1 MTTETKGMAASD
13 ELLAQMAD
21 IVGAPNVLT
30 AGADT
35 APYLTDW
42 RGRFNGRARAVVR
55 PGTRAEV
62 AAVVAACAKAAVPIV
77 PQGGNTGL
85 VGGATP
91 DRSGDAVLIVLT
103 RLNRVLA
110 ADAEN
115 NTLTVEAGCTLA
127 AVQEAAAAVGRL
139 FPLSL
144 AAEGSCT
151 IGGNLATNAGGV
163 HVLRYGNARELVLGL
178 EAVLPDGSV
187 LDTLRGLRKDNTG
200 LDLKQLFIGSE
211 GTLGII
217 TAATLKLFPRPTA
230 STTLWLAFDSPA
242 AAVRFFC
249 KLQLRFGAR
258 LIAYELLSRRVLDL
272 LFKHFPETRDPLPE
286 APWAVL
292 AELVDGGEDAALLA
306 AVEDF
311 VGTASQHGEPGDAVI
326 AQSEAQAKALWWLR
340 EHVPEAEKREATAIK
355 HDIAVPV
362 SRVPEFLRLAEQS
375 LPQLFPG
382 VQILCFGHLGDGNL
396 HFNLCHCE
404 PGQNPAFLARQDEV
418 NRAVFDLAVSLG
430 GTISAEHG
438 IGQLRCAQ
446 LPAYKSAV
454 EMQVMRAVKLA
465 LDPRGLMN
473 PGKMLA

>member
-1 MTTETKGMAASD
+1 MTLTTDPLVATLIG
-13 ELLAQMAD
+13 
-21 IVGAPNVLT
+21 IVGAANVLRED
-30 AGADT
+30 ADT
-35 APYLTDW
+35 SPHLTDW
-42 RGRFNGRARAVVR
+42 RGRFCGRARGVVR

-62 AAVVAACAKAAVPIV
+62 AAVVAACQQAGVPIV

-91 DRSGDAVLIVLT
+91 DTSGDAVVLVLT
-103 RLNRVLA
+103 RLNRILA
-110 ADAEN
+110 VDAMN
-115 NTLTVEAGCTLA
+115 NTLSVEAGCTLA

-178 EAVLPDGSV
+178 EAVLPDGRV
-187 LDTLRGLRKDNTG
+187 LDSLRGLRKDNTG

-217 TAATLKLFPRPTA
+217 TAATLKLFPQPTA
-230 STTLWLAFDSPA
+230 SATLWLAFDTPS
-242 AAVRFFC
+242 AAVHFFA
-249 KLQLRFGAR
+249 KLQTRFGAR
-258 LIAYELLSRRVLDL
+258 LVAYELLSRRVLDL
-272 LFKHFPETRDPLPE
+272 LFKHFPEARAPLPE

-292 AELVDGGEDAALLA
+292 AELVDGGDDAELRA

-311 VGTASQHGEPGDAVI
+311 VGAASAGGEPGDAVV
-326 AQSEAQAKALWWLR
+326 AHSDSQAKALWWLR
-340 EHVPEAEKREATAIK
+340 EHVPEAEKRESVAIK

-362 SRVPEFLRLAEQS
+362 SRVPEFLRLAGQT
-375 LPQLFPG
+375 LPQRFPG

-396 HFNLCHCE
+396 HFNLCHVD
-404 PGQNPAFLARQDEV
+404 PAQNAAFLARQDEV
-418 NRAVFDLAVSLG
+418 NRVVFDLAAWLG

-438 IGQLRCAQ
+438 IGQLRRAL
-446 LPAYKSAV
+446 LPTYKSPV
-454 EMQVMRAVKLA
+454 EMVVMKAIKRT
-465 LDPRGLMN
+465 LDPHNLMN
-473 PGKMLA
+473 PGKLFLGEGA